1 MSGAKV
7 ESFLETINILSKKN
21 IMFKSLFLTIN
32 SMLMPC
38 LGMF

>member
-21 IMFKSLFLTIN
+21 IMFFQERRNAVNKVNKQTKK
-32 SMLMPC
+32 
-38 LGMF
+38 